1 MGKHTFKA
9 GVNYTFQRSPN
20 VFLPNINGAFQ
31 FLDWSTLLTNTPRT
45 VSARSWRSE
54 PGFPGT

>member
-31 FLDWSTLLTNTPRT
+31 FLTLAP
-45 VSARSWRSE
+45 
-54 PGFPGT
+54 